1 VSSTLVLLVLFAV
14 MITINVPVSIALCAS
29 AAVVGYM
36 IQGDLGF
43 LGAIL
48 LSGLQKTELLA
59 IPFFILAGHVFDR
72 SGIVLRMFRV
82 MDALVG
88 RVRGSTGIVT
98 SGVAVLIGGLSGSGP
113 ADTAALG
120 ATLGPVLV
128 RRGYSKP
135 FAAALISAGGS
146 LGLIVPPSI
155 AFILYGIVV
164 PGISIGKMFIAGVLP
179 GLMMGILIALTSYWM
194 AVRRG
199 IDSDGQPFSPRV
211 ALAALSASAWGL
223 GAPLVIVGGIFLGV
237 FTPTEAAGVAVVYGI
252 FVGVVLHRDL
262 RLRDLLPLLR
272 VTATDTS
279 VVMLIIACASV
290 FSWVITVDGA
300 VVRWVVD
307 FASAIDNPWQVFLFA
322 AVVLL
327 IAGLFIDGA
336 SIYFVIVPLLMP
348 AVHAQGIDLIW
359 FGVFVALAVAIGQF
373 TPPVGVNLFVA
384 ARVLDVEFD
393 RILPD
398 IVPFVV
404 TSILG
409 LLLIYLFPGIS
420 TWLPSTM

>member
-1 VSSTLVLLVLFAV
+1 MNYTLVLLAVFALMIVL
-14 MITINVPVSIALCAS
+14 NVPIAIALGAS
-29 AAVVGYM
+29 AALVGYLM
-36 IQGDLGF
+36 QGDLGF
-43 LGAIL
+43 LGTIL
-48 LSGLQKTELLA
+48 LSGLQKSELLA

-72 SGIVLRMFRV
+72 SGIVARMFRV
-82 MDALVG
+82 MDSLVG

-98 SGVAVLIGGLSGSGP
+98 SGVSVLIGGLSGSGP

-120 ATLGPVLV
+120 ATLGPVLTQ
-128 RRGYSKP
+128 RGYSKP

-179 GLMMGILIALTSYWM
+179 GLMMGVLIALTSWWM
-194 AVRRG
+194 AVRRN
-199 IDSDGQPFSPRV
+199 IDAQGQAFSPRA
-211 ALAALSASAWGL
+211 ALAALRTSVWGL
-223 GAPLVIVGGIFLGV
+223 GAPLVIIGGIYLGV
-237 FTPTEAAGVAVVYGI
+237 FTPTEAAGAAVVYGLL
-252 FVGVVLHRDL
+252 VGLALHRELKLADL
-262 RLRDLLPLLR
+262 GPLLR

-300 VVRWVVD
+300 VVAWVSD
-307 FASAIDNPWQVFLFA
+307 LATLADGPWQVFLVA
-322 AVVLL
+322 GIVLL
-327 IAGLFIDGA
+327 IAGLFVDGA
-336 SIYFVIVPLLMP
+336 SIYLVLVPLLIP
-348 AVHAQGIDLIW
+348 AVNAQGIDLVW

-384 ARVLDVEFD
+384 ARVLEVEFD

-404 TSILG
+404 VSILG
-409 LLLIYLFPGIS
+409 LLLIYLFPAIS

>member
-1 VSSTLVLLVLFAV
+1 
-14 MITINVPVSIALCAS
+14 M
-29 AAVVGYM
+29 
-36 IQGDLGF
+36 
-43 LGAIL
+43 
-48 LSGLQKTELLA
+48 
-59 IPFFILAGHVFDR
+59 
-72 SGIVLRMFRV
+72 
-82 MDALVG
+82 
-88 RVRGSTGIVT
+88 
-98 SGVAVLIGGLSGSGP
+98 GVA
-113 ADTAALG
+113 
-120 ATLGPVLV
+120 
-128 RRGYSKP
+128 
-135 FAAALISAGGS
+135 
-146 LGLIVPPSI
+146 
-155 AFILYGIVV
+155 
-164 PGISIGKMFIAGVLP
+164 
-179 GLMMGILIALTSYWM
+179 
-194 AVRRG
+194 
-199 IDSDGQPFSPRV
+199 
-211 ALAALSASAWGL
+211 
-223 GAPLVIVGGIFLGV
+223 
-237 FTPTEAAGVAVVYGI
+237 
-252 FVGVVLHRDL
+252 LHREL

-290 FSWVITVDGA
+290 CSWVITVDGA

-307 FASAIDNPWQVFLFA
+307 FASALDNPWQVFLFA

>member
-1 VSSTLVLLVLFAV
+1 MNHTLLLLLLFGALIVL
-14 MITINVPVSIALCAS
+14 NVPIAIALGAS
-29 AAVVGYM
+29 AAVVGFM
-36 IQGDLGF
+36 LQGDLGF
-43 LGAIL
+43 LGTIL
-48 LSGLQKTELLA
+48 LSALQKVELLA

-72 SGIVLRMFRV
+72 SGIVARMFDI

-98 SGVAVLIGGLSGSGP
+98 SGVSVLVGGLSGSGP

-120 ATLGPVLV
+120 ATLGPVLL

-155 AFILYGIVV
+155 AFILYGVVV
-164 PGISIGKMFIAGVLP
+164 PGISIAKMFVAGILP
-179 GLMMGILIALTSYWM
+179 GFMMGVLIALTSYWM
-194 AVRRG
+194 ALRRG
-199 IDSDGQPFSPRV
+199 IDAEGKPFSPRA
-211 ALAALSASAWGL
+211 ALAALRTGVWGL
-223 GAPLVIVGGIFLGV
+223 GAPLVIVGGIYLGV
-237 FTPTEAAGVAVVYGI
+237 FTPTEAAGVAVVYGLL
-252 FVGVVLHRDL
+252 VGLALHRQL
-262 RLRDLLPLLR
+262 KPRDLLPLMR

-290 FSWVITVDGA
+290 FSWVITVDGQ
-300 VVRWVVD
+300 VVTWVNDLAGIVD
-307 FASAIDNPWQVFLFA
+307 SPWQVFVFA

-327 IAGLFIDGA
+327 VAGLFVDGA
-336 SIYFVIVPLLMP
+336 SIYLVLVPLLMP
-348 AVHAQGIDLIW
+348 PVRAQGIDLIW

-384 ARVLDVEFD
+384 ARVLNVEFD

-398 IVPFVV
+398 IVPFLVA
-404 TSILG
+404 SLLG
-409 LLLIYLFPGIS
+409 LLLIYLFPAIS